1 MQNHTKNTKNLDS
14 NIQHIEIS
22 DVITK
27 SVNQHEIL
35 PLIFGV
41 RNWIMDWTTINYR
54 NHKSRSLPELIFED
68 ADLFFHMYENNFF
81 RGYLAKEAE
90 VLYRRARSIRVPSR
104 NGQKMLV
111 EYLFHPDGKFGTMQL
126 IPDGSDIEGLIVS
139 QWIDFYVPRSHSHFD
154 KTGYENF
161 VMGLKSIL
169 FNNPVLRMY
178 SHNWNEFFDDE
189 DNFDLRRV
197 EEMES

>member
-1 MQNHTKNTKNLDS
+1 MK
-14 NIQHIEIS
+14 
-22 DVITK
+22 
-27 SVNQHEIL
+27 
-35 PLIFGV
+35 
-41 RNWIMDWTTINYR
+41 
-54 NHKSRSLPELIFED
+54 
-68 ADLFFHMYENNFF
+68 
-81 RGYLAKEAE
+81 
-90 VLYRRARSIRVPSR
+90 
-104 NGQKMLV
+104 
-111 EYLFHPDGKFGTMQL
+111 L

-178 SHNWNEFFDDE
+178 SHNWHEFFDDE

-197 EEMES
+197 RDVQL

>member
-1 MQNHTKNTKNLDS
+1 
-14 NIQHIEIS
+14 
-22 DVITK
+22 
-27 SVNQHEIL
+27 
-35 PLIFGV
+35 
-41 RNWIMDWTTINYR
+41 MDWTTIHFGKYR
-54 NHKSRSLPELIFED
+54 GKNLPEIIFED
-68 ADLFFHMYENNFF
+68 ADYFFFLYENYFFHGDLE
-81 RGYLAKEAE
+81 KEANN
-90 VLYRRARSIRVPSR
+90 LYPKARSIMVPSK
-104 NGQKMLV
+104 NGKKMLI
-111 EYLFHPDGKFGTMQL
+111 EYFFHRNEKSRRVKFYKMKL

-178 SHNWNEFFDDE
+178 HNACEEFFNDKN
-189 DNFDLRRV
+189 NFDLRRV